1 MTVNKCNTEEH
12 AGSMQHLQT
21 PTEPTILSE
30 REPTSM
36 KHKPVCL
43 ASVQLNQCT
52 LLAEQYA
59 GTYGYLRTYQ
69 GPSEQIGKLVR
80 EKEQP
85 ENARKCSASRQPS
98 FPPKGTL
105 L

>member
-1 MTVNKCNTEEH
+1 MQH
-12 AGSMQHLQT
+12 AGRIQHLQT

-36 KHKPVCL
+36 KHKPVCP

-52 LLAEQYA
+52 PLAKQHT
-59 GTYGYLRTYQ
+59 GTYGYLHIYQ
-69 GPSEQIGKLVR
+69 GPSEQMGKPAR
-80 EKEQP
+80 EEEQP

-98 FPPKGTL
+98 SPLKGTL